1 MGMEHLRATVVASLF
16 TLSAAAAPT
25 AFGAIPGRS
34 AEPAP
39 GFTAPASWADKNS
52 DLIAKFEDPAERAAA
67 LEEIKGL
74 ANKTPSKVRT
84 YLMKEVGS
92 ADPDARGAAI
102 EAVISIGQPMT
113 RAIKTVLAKGEYK
126 DVAIADFVAARIG
139 LKIDPT
145 GERMLTEYLE
155 SMPLSSAVAD
165 EICAHAEP
173 SSAVEM
179 LVTKALDEASRP
191 VCLGALRSLRQRQVA
206 ATPEG
211 VLALVGEEQAKEL
224 GEIQTQVIV
233 DAAVPVSVEE
243 DSTRME
249 AWLASGEPHQVE
261 SALWS
266 IGGVGQSFM
275 DLAPLFAG
283 HLSSPSP
290 TTRHAAHWALRRLA
304 VEAPNAA
311 PEAVA
316 PRADPEADP
325 KAAGNES
332 ALSQEA
338 EQQLRIYN
346 ALSEAK
352 DGALPLADDALTPE
366 ELGAE
371 AVAHWSLAPR
381 WLSALGDTFADPKFA
396 TTTPAWSGM
405 SLPSEIEELMPT
417 LMTAL
422 ADEDLAI
429 AVPAGISLIEW
440 NVNSTELIQW
450 AAGVIGKETDVSALQ
465 PIWSLLVRESEEP
478 WLKSRFGTTALA
490 EALNNEATEGKTIKL
505 LERMNTR
512 SSAKALLDH
521 FAGASATD
529 PWDTEHYLALYS
541 IMALSRG
548 DREKFTPLLGERF
561 LAGDYRVAPLL
572 VLAGEGVHP
581 ALERALKST
590 TLDKRMIA
598 VAVLVK
604 QGTRARGLLPNLQEL
619 KEDEAHAQAFLAGAT
634 KTIETGE

>member
-1 MGMEHLRATVVASLF
+1 MGMEPLRATVAVSLV
-16 TLSAAAAPT
+16 TLSAAVSATAFSAAPW
-25 AFGAIPGRS
+25 GL

-39 GFTAPASWADKNS
+39 SFATLALGTDKNA
-52 DLIAKFEDPAERAAA
+52 DLIAKFDDPSERAAA

-84 YLMKEVGS
+84 YLMKQVGS
-92 ADPDARGAAI
+92 ADPGVAGAAI

-145 GERMLTEYLE
+145 GKRMLTEYLE
-155 SMPLSSAVAD
+155 SMPLSGAVAD
-165 EICAHAEP
+165 EICVHAEP
-173 SSAVEM
+173 GSALEM

-191 VCLGALRSLRQRQVA
+191 VCLRALRTLRQGQVP

-211 VLALVGEEQAKEL
+211 VLALVGEEPAKEL

-243 DSTRME
+243 DSARME
-249 AWLASGEPHQVE
+249 AWLTSGEPDQVE

-311 PEAVA
+311 PEEVA
-316 PRADPEADP
+316 PESISDASGA
-325 KAAGNES
+325 ES
-332 ALSQEA
+332 APSQEA
-338 EQQLRIYN
+338 EQQLRSYE

-352 DGALPLADDALTPE
+352 DGVLPVANEALTPE

-405 SLPSEIEELMPT
+405 SLPSEVEELMPT

-440 NVNSTELIQW
+440 NVTSTELIQW

-490 EALNNEATEGKTIKL
+490 EALNNEATEGQTIKL

-548 DREKFTPLLGERF
+548 EREKFTPLLGERF

-572 VLAGEGVHP
+572 VLGGEATHP
-581 ALERALKST
+581 ALERALKSKN
-590 TLDKRMIA
+590 LDKRMIA
-598 VAVLVK
+598 VAVLVE
-604 QGTRARGLLPNLQEL
+604 QGTRARSLLPKLQKL
-619 KEDEAHAQAFLAGAT
+619 KEDEAHAQSFLTASI